1 MSGTHRH
8 APAAG
13 ADAPPEARAIAT
25 GGDLARV
32 VDGPFD
38 DALDAG
44 AIRAALG
51 PAHAVAL
58 EVRASVDSTNR
69 VLLEDDDTQVRVLL
83 AERQTAGRGRRGR
96 TWLADPAGSLC
107 LSLAWRSTRPPR
119 ETAALGIV
127 AGVACA
133 EVLRTL
139 PGATV
144 GLKWPND
151 LVIDDRKLGGILVE
165 ARADRGGIRAV
176 IGVGVNV
183 RLPAS
188 VAATID
194 ADALARDAVAGDASN
209 AAGLPCTD
217 LHAALGA
224 ATPSRNRLAALFIG
238 GLLHRLHEFEG
249 QGLAAAVAAW
259 PSLDALAGR
268 RVRVLD
274 GADGRCGIARGID
287 TDGALRVEFDHGIQR
302 VHSGEVSVRPA

>member
-1 MSGTHRH
+1 MSGAHRR

-13 ADAPPEARAIAT
+13 ADASPEARAIAT

-38 DALDAG
+38 DALDAD

-51 PAHAVAL
+51 PAQAVAL

-165 ARADRGGIRAV
+165 ARADRGGVRAV
-176 IGVGVNV
+176 IGVGLNV

-188 VAATID
+188 VVATID
-194 ADALARDAVAGDASN
+194 ANAVAADASN

-224 ATPSRNRLAALFIG
+224 ATPSRNRLAALLIG

-287 TDGALRVEFDHGIQR
+287 TDGALRVAFDHGIQR